1 MDFFEQKFQA
11 EVLKEGMLFLIDKP
25 LGWTSFNVVNK
36 IRWHLKNQTGLN
48 KLKVGHAGTLD
59 PLATGLLLI
68 CTGKKTK
75 TIHELQSKNK
85 TYTGTIC
92 LGATTPSF
100 DLETKIDAKFPT
112 QHLSDDLLHKT
123 AKSFTGEIQQYPPL
137 FSALKKEGKRLYEYA
152 RAGEKTTLEKRTVRV
167 SRFDITDI
175 KLPEVSF
182 LVECSKGT
190 YIRSLAN
197 DFGKKLKSGAH
208 LTSLK
213 RIKNGNFSLVD
224 AYTMESVVHENNKKN
239 IKSVKSIK

>member
-1 MDFFEQKFQA
+1 MDFFEQKFQS
-11 EVLKEGMLFLIDKP
+11 EVLQEGMLFLIDKP

-75 TIHELQSKNK
+75 TINELQQKKKS
-85 TYTGTIC
+85 YTGTIY
-92 LGATTPSF
+92 LGATTPSY
-100 DLETKIDAKFPT
+100 DLETKIDAKFPI
-112 QHLSDDLLHKT
+112 QHISNDFLHKT

-239 IKSVKSIK
+239 IRSVKSIK

>member
-1 MDFFEQKFQA
+1 MDFFEQKFQS
-11 EVLKEGMLFLIDKP
+11 EVLEEGMLFLIDKP
-25 LGWTSFNVVNK
+25 LGWTSFQVVNK
-36 IRWHLKNQTGLN
+36 IRWHLKNQTGLK

-75 TIHELQSKNK
+75 TIHELQQKKK
-85 TYTGTIC
+85 TYTGTIF

-100 DLETKIDAKFPT
+100 DLETKIDAKFPI

-224 AYTMESVVHENNKKN
+224 AYTIESVVHENNKKN
-239 IKSVKSIK
+239 IRSVKSIK

>member
-1 MDFFEQKFQA
+1 MDFFKQKFQS
-11 EVLKEGMLFLIDKP
+11 EVLQEGMLFLIDKP
-25 LGWTSFNVVNK
+25 LGWTSFQAVNK
-36 IRWHLKNQTGLN
+36 IRWHLKNQTGLK

-59 PLATGLLLI
+59 PLASGLLLI

-75 TIHELQSKNK
+75 TIHELQRKKK
-85 TYTGTIC
+85 TYTGTIF

-100 DLETKIDAKFPT
+100 DLETKIDAKFPI
-112 QHLSDDLLHKT
+112 QHLSNDLLHKT

-137 FSALKKEGKRLYEYA
+137 FSALKKEGKRLFEYA
-152 RAGEKTTLEKRTVRV
+152 RAGKKITLEKRTARV
-167 SRFDITDI
+167 FRFVITYI
-175 KLPEVSF
+175 KLPEVRF

-213 RIKNGNFSLVD
+213 RIKNGNFYLSD

-239 IKSVKSIK
+239 IQSVKSIK

>member
-1 MDFFEQKFQA
+1 MDFFEQKFQS
-11 EVLKEGMLFLIDKP
+11 EVLQEGMLFLIDKP
-25 LGWTSFNVVNK
+25 LGWTSFQAVNK
-36 IRWHLKNQTGLN
+36 IRWHLKNQTGLK

-59 PLATGLLLI
+59 PLASGLLLI

-75 TIHELQSKNK
+75 TIHELQRKKK
-85 TYTGTIC
+85 TYTGTIF

-100 DLETKIDAKFPT
+100 DLETKIDAKFPI
-112 QHLSDDLLHKT
+112 QHISDDLLHKT

-239 IKSVKSIK
+239 IRSVKSIK

>member
-152 RAGEKTTLEKRTVRV
+152 RASKKITLEKRTVKV

-182 LVECSKGT
+182 LIECSKGT
-190 YIRSLAN
+190 YIRSLAY

-213 RIKNGNFSLVD
+213 RIKNGNFSLAD
-224 AYTMESVVHENNKKN
+224 AYTMESVVNENNKKN
-239 IKSVKSIK
+239 IRSVKSIK

>member
-1 MDFFEQKFQA
+1 MDFFEQKFQS
-11 EVLKEGMLFLIDKP
+11 EVLQEGMLFLIDKP
-25 LGWTSFNVVNK
+25 LGWTSFQAVNK
-36 IRWHLKNQTGLN
+36 IRWHLKNQTGLK

-59 PLATGLLLI
+59 PLASGLLLI

-75 TIHELQSKNK
+75 TIHELQQKKK
-85 TYTGTIC
+85 TYTGTIF

-100 DLETKIDAKFPT
+100 DLETKIDAKFPI

-167 SRFDITDI
+167 SRFEITDI
-175 KLPEVSF
+175 KLPEVCF

>member
-1 MDFFEQKFQA
+1 MDFFEQKFQS
-11 EVLKEGMLFLIDKP
+11 EVLQEGMLFLIDKP
-25 LGWTSFNVVNK
+25 LGWTSFQAVNK
-36 IRWHLKNQTGLN
+36 IRWHLKNQTGLK

-59 PLATGLLLI
+59 PLASGLLLI

-75 TIHELQSKNK
+75 TIHELQQKKK
-85 TYTGTIC
+85 TYTGTIF

-100 DLETKIDAKFPT
+100 DLETKIDAKFSI

-167 SRFDITDI
+167 SRFAITDI

-239 IKSVKSIK
+239 IRSVKSIK

>member
-1 MDFFEQKFQA
+1 MDFFEQKFQS
-11 EVLKEGMLFLIDKP
+11 EVLQEGMLFLIDKP
-25 LGWTSFNVVNK
+25 LGWTSFQAVNK
-36 IRWHLKNQTGLN
+36 IRWHLKNQTGLK

-59 PLATGLLLI
+59 PLASGLLLI

-75 TIHELQSKNK
+75 TIHELQQKKK
-85 TYTGTIC
+85 TYTGTIF

-100 DLETKIDAKFPT
+100 DLETKIDAKFPI

-213 RIKNGNFSLVD
+213 RIKNGKFSLID
-224 AYTMESVVHENNKKN
+224 AFTMESVVDENSKKN
-239 IKSVKSIK
+239 IRSVKSIK

>member
-1 MDFFEQKFQA
+1 MDFFEQKFQS
-11 EVLKEGMLFLIDKP
+11 EVLQEGMLFLIDKP
-25 LGWTSFNVVNK
+25 LGWTSFQVVNK
-36 IRWHLKNQTGLN
+36 IRWHLKNQTGLK

-59 PLATGLLLI
+59 PLASGLLLI

-75 TIHELQSKNK
+75 TIHELQQKKK
-85 TYTGTIC
+85 TYTGTIF

-100 DLETKIDAKFPT
+100 DLETKIDAKFPI

-239 IKSVKSIK
+239 VKSVKSIK

>member
-213 RIKNGNFSLVD
+213 RIKNGNFSLSD

-239 IKSVKSIK
+239 IRSVKSIK

>member
-167 SRFDITDI
+167 SRFDIIDI
-175 KLPEVSF
+175 KLPEFHF
-182 LVECSKGT
+182 LIECSKGT

-213 RIKNGNFSLVD
+213 RIKNGNFSLSD
-224 AYTMESVVHENNKKN
+224 AYSMESVVHENNKKN
-239 IKSVKSIK
+239 IRSVKSIK

>member
-1 MDFFEQKFQA
+1 MDFFEQKFQS
-11 EVLKEGMLFLIDKP
+11 EVLQEGMLFLIDKP
-25 LGWTSFNVVNK
+25 LGWTSFQAVNK
-36 IRWHLKNQTGLN
+36 IRWHLKNQTGLK

-59 PLATGLLLI
+59 PLASGLLLI

-75 TIHELQSKNK
+75 TIHELQRKKK
-85 TYTGTIC
+85 TYTGTIF
-92 LGATTPSF
+92 LGATTPSY
-100 DLETKIDAKFPT
+100 DLETKIDAKFSI

-213 RIKNGNFSLVD
+213 RIKKWKLFPS
-224 AYTMESVVHENNKKN
+224 
-239 IKSVKSIK
+239 

>member
-11 EVLKEGMLFLIDKP
+11 EVLQEGMLFLIDKP
-25 LGWTSFNVVNK
+25 LGWTSFQVVNK
-36 IRWHLKNQTGLN
+36 IRWHLKNQTGLK

-75 TIHELQSKNK
+75 TIHELQQKEK
-85 TYTGTIC
+85 TYSGTIC
-92 LGATTPSF
+92 LGATTPSY
-100 DLETKIDAKFPT
+100 DLETNIDAQFPI
-112 QHLSDDLLHKT
+112 QHLSDDLLHET
-123 AKSFTGEIQQYPPL
+123 AKSLTGEIQQYPPL

-239 IKSVKSIK
+239 IRSVKSIK

>member
-1 MDFFEQKFQA
+1 MDFFEQKFQS
-11 EVLKEGMLFLIDKP
+11 EVLQEGMLFLIDKP
-25 LGWTSFNVVNK
+25 LGWTSFQAVNK
-36 IRWHLKNQTGLN
+36 IRWHLKNQTGLK

-59 PLATGLLLI
+59 PLASGLLLI

-75 TIHELQSKNK
+75 TIHELQQKKK
-85 TYTGTIC
+85 TYTGTIF
-92 LGATTPSF
+92 LGATTPSY
-100 DLETKIDAKFPT
+100 DLETKIDAKFSI

-152 RAGEKTTLEKRTVRV
+152 RAGEKTTLEKRIVRV

>member
-1 MDFFEQKFQA
+1 MDFFEQKFQS
-11 EVLKEGMLFLIDKP
+11 EVLQEGMLFLIDKP
-25 LGWTSFNVVNK
+25 LGWTSFQAVNK
-36 IRWHLKNQTGLN
+36 IRWHLKNQTGLK

-59 PLATGLLLI
+59 PLASGLLLI

-75 TIHELQSKNK
+75 TIHELQQKKK
-85 TYTGTIC
+85 TYTGTIF

-100 DLETKIDAKFPT
+100 DLETKIDAKFPI

-152 RAGEKTTLEKRTVRV
+152 RASKKITLEKRTVKV

-182 LVECSKGT
+182 LIECSKGT
-190 YIRSLAN
+190 YIRSLAH
-197 DFGKKLKSGAH
+197 DLGQAAGCGAH
-208 LTSLK
+208 LTKLRRQKIGQYSVDDAWK
-213 RIKNGNFSLVD
+213 IEDLVE
-224 AYTMESVVHENNKKN
+224 AIHEQRQLLC
-239 IKSVKSIK
+239 

>member
-1 MDFFEQKFQA
+1 MDFFEQKFQS
-11 EVLKEGMLFLIDKP
+11 EVLQEGMLFLIDKP
-25 LGWTSFNVVNK
+25 LGWTSFQDVNK
-36 IRWHLKNQTGLN
+36 IRWHLKNQTGLK

-59 PLATGLLLI
+59 PLASGLLLI

-75 TIHELQSKNK
+75 TIHELQRKKK
-85 TYTGTIC
+85 TYTGTIF

-100 DLETKIDAKFPT
+100 DLETKIDAKFPI

-239 IKSVKSIK
+239 IRSVKSIK